1 MRLLLKKDVDSL
13 GVVGDVVDVTNGY
26 ARNYLVP
33 QDIAVPPTP
42 ANVKALEEAKR
53 IAAVK
58 RLQKRQAL
66 EAEAGRIRDFEVTIA
81 SAANEEGHLYGSVG
95 PREIA
100 AALRDEG
107 FAVDAGM
114 ILLSETFKQIDNRTV
129 TLRFAPELE
138 IDIKVWVVREKASED
153 LDERG
158 PAEDADVPEDS
169 DSSDSDE

>member
-1 MRLLLKKDVDSL
+1 MRLLLKQDVDSL

-33 QDIAVPPTP
+33 QDIAVLPTP

-53 IAAVK
+53 IAAEK

-66 EAEAGRIRDFEVTIA
+66 ETEAGRIRDFEVTIA

-107 FAVDAGM
+107 FAVDTGM

-129 TLRFAPELE
+129 TVRFAPELE
-138 IDIKVWVVREKASED
+138 IDIKVWVVREKASEN
-153 LDERG
+153 LDERE